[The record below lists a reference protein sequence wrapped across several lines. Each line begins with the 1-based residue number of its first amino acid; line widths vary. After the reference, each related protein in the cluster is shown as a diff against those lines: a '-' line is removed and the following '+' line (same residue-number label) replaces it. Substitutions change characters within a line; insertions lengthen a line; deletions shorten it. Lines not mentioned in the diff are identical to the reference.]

1 MCLTLARFLPVVTMP
16 PDCDPTPQ
24 GKESVMRTLLAF
36 SLLVVLATCQASATP
51 PAEDEPCPS
60 ATVPGEGCAAFFIRP
75 SIPLVLVRGY
85 EESLCEALVEDALTE
100 EEQQDFL
107 MEFQAT
113 MAVKQAKI
121 DLLRAIHQL
130 ETVEKKCKGT
140 QAGDEAAELLKLL
153 PQRKDLQP
161 GQLATATAAR
171 KRATVAR
178 HSRVAPPA
186 ATTVK

>member
-1 MCLTLARFLPVVTMP
+1 
-16 PDCDPTPQ
+16 
-24 GKESVMRTLLAF
+24 MRTLLAC
-36 SLLVVLATCQASATP
+36 SLLIALATCQVSAAQSAEDQLGPSP
-51 PAEDEPCPS
+51 PA
-60 ATVPGEGCAAFFIRP
+60 PGEGFATVFVPP

-85 EESLCEALVEDALTE
+85 EESLGEALSENALTE

-107 MEFQAT
+107 LEFQAT

-140 QAGDEAAELLKLL
+140 QAGDEAVELLKLL

-171 KRATVAR
+171 KRAAVAHR
-178 HSRVAPPA
+178 NRAASPT